1 MATIGRPSGFNQN
14 IADAICALLSEGQS
28 LRSVCRME
36 GMPSTSMVFRWLAD
50 IPSFRDQYTHAK
62 KDGCAALA
70 EDAIDIADDG
80 SNDWMAENDP
90 ENPGYRLNG
99 EHVQRSKLRVE
110 TRKWFLSKLQP
121 KVYGDKSS
129 VELSG
134 NLDIAQGII
143 AARKR
148 AGKDV

>member
-1 MATIGRPSGFNQN
+1 MVQTVFTQAVFDEICERL
-14 IADAICALLSEGQS
+14 ADGES
-28 LRSVCRME
+28 LRSICRDE
-36 GMPSTSMVFRWLAD
+36 ELPDKATFFRWLRAN
-50 IPSFRDQYTHAK
+50 PSLRDQYTRAK
-62 KDGCAALA
+62 LEGCSAMA

-80 SNDWMAENDP
+80 SNDWMESNDP
-90 ENPGYRLNG
+90 NNPGYDFRG

-121 KVYGDKSS
+121 KVYGEKSA

-134 NLDIAQGII
+134 SLDIAQGIM

-148 AGKDV
+148 AAVKE

>member
-1 MATIGRPSGFNQN
+1 MAAGASITPEIYNRICER
-14 IADAICALLSEGQS
+14 IADGES
-28 LRSVCRME
+28 LRAVCRDPQ
-36 GMPSTSMVFRWLAD
+36 MPDKSTFFRYMRENPLV
-50 IPSFRDQYTHAK
+50 RDQYTRAT
-62 KDGCAALA
+62 DQRCVTLA
-70 EDAIDIADDG
+70 EDAIDISDDG

-134 NLDIAQGII
+134 NIDIAQGII

-148 AGKDV
+148 AAKKDAE